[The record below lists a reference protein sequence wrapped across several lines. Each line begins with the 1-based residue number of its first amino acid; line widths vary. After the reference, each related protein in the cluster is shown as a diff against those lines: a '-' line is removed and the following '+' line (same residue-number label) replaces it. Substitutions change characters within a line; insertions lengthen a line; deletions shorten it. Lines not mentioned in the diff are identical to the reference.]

1 MPLQII
7 DQCNVKRKTGSYQVV
22 KRSSINTFKNEIGA
36 VKKAI
41 KPGFHIIVKPG
52 FHIIVRVPATVCDYL
67 RRSPAVSRLTCFH
80 IAVRNRKESG
90 TICNSH
96 SVWRNI
102 RKSEWWILYLKF
114 VGSLPHLIGQ

>member
-1 MPLQII
+1 MGASLFKVIVIPLNNSCLRSHLQI
-7 DQCNVKRKTGSYQVV
+7 S
-22 KRSSINTFKNEIGA
+22 
-36 VKKAI
+36 
-41 KPGFHIIVKPG
+41 FHLKQKILSWFLLLKPG

-90 TICNSH
+90 TICNSN

-114 VGSLPHLIGQ
+114 VGKFTPFDWAVMSM